1 MPTSRSSTPTK
12 WRTCTTSG
20 RPAKRSAPPRP
31 HGGGGADFD
40 ARIDQDGRDHPAVAR
55 LPILCFM
62 LSVHDTVARHE
73 AREEGAPSL
82 TKGSDYAPTATPG
95 RDATSRIQARAA
107 LGPGSECTRL
117 PEGGPPDQGVPRG
130 TSRPRVGHV
139 RPTRPRRSAR
149 LESQVRRGD
158 IVTVATG
165 KPRPAVVVQ
174 SDHLL
179 PYPTMIVVPFTSEI
193 DARPP
198 PFTRITVD
206 PTPANGLR
214 RVSQIMVDR
223 IIGLPAAKLR
233 PTAGRLDDGQMTE
246 LTH

>member
-1 MPTSRSSTPTK
+1 M
-12 WRTCTTSG
+12 
-20 RPAKRSAPPRP
+20 
-31 HGGGGADFD
+31 
-40 ARIDQDGRDHPAVAR
+40 
-55 LPILCFM
+55 
-62 LSVHDTVARHE
+62 
-73 AREEGAPSL
+73 
-82 TKGSDYAPTATPG
+82 
-95 RDATSRIQARAA
+95 
-107 LGPGSECTRL
+107 
-117 PEGGPPDQGVPRG
+117 
-130 TSRPRVGHV
+130 
-139 RPTRPRRSAR
+139 
-149 LESQVRRGD
+149 RRGD

-233 PTAGRLDDGQMTE
+233 PTAGRLDDGQMTD
-246 LTH
+246 LTRLLALWLGIG